1 MEKSIFEQMGGTYTL
16 GADGKYYP
24 DLSVPEEEPAHYRL
38 ASVARKVFP
47 CAERS
52 DAKPPGLQYS

>member
-1 MEKSIFEQMGGTYTL
+1 MEKSISEQMAGTYTL

-38 ASVARKVFP
+38 ASVAREAFP
-47 CAERS
+47 CAE
-52 DAKPPGLQYS
+52 